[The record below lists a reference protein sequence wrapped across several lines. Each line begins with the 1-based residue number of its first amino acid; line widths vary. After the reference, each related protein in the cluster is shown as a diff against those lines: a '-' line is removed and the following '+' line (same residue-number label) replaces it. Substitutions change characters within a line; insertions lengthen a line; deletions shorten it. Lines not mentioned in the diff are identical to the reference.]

1 MNKELL
7 QERKKMI
14 YDFICDEL
22 YVPMKAKEMAIVL
35 NVPKSQR
42 GELLEVLDALTADGK
57 VEISGRGKYVK
68 SEGKY
73 LTGVF
78 TAHPRGFGF
87 VTVEGEE
94 EDIFIPAAQTN
105 GALHK
110 DTVQITLS
118 KNSSGK
124 RKEGTVTKILSRG
137 TEQLVC
143 TYEKSK
149 TFGFAVPDNPRF
161 AQDIFIP
168 LERSKGAVSGHK
180 VVVEITDYGKNGKK
194 PEGKVVEII
203 GHINDPGTDIMSIVK
218 GYDLP
223 VEFSQ
228 KIMKQV
234 ENVSNEVSAADMAG
248 RMDLRD
254 WQTVTIDGE
263 DAKDLDDAV
272 TLTKE
277 GDLYELGV
285 HIADVSNYVQE
296 SSALDVEALKRGT
309 SVYLVDRVIPMLPHK
324 LSNGICS
331 LNAGENRLALSC
343 IMKIDEKGNV
353 VIPFGDLYEVDYD
366 ETYQGEETIVIPEN
380 VTQIEDYAF
389 SNCAGLKQIV
399 LEQKDPSKCIVGQ
412 HFLDGTGAE
421 ILVPQMSVDSYKRN
435 YFWSVYA
442 GRIGE
447 VTAHAEK

>member
-124 RKEGTVTKILSRG
+124 RKEGTVTKILSAG
-137 TEQLVC
+137 Q
-143 TYEKSK
+143 SK
-149 TFGFAVPDNPRF
+149 ICAGHFYSA
-161 AQDIFIP
+161 
-168 LERSKGAVSGHK
+168 GAVKGSGFRAQSCGGDHRLWK
-180 VVVEITDYGKNGKK
+180 KRQKAGGK
-194 PEGKVVEII
+194 
-203 GHINDPGTDIMSIVK
+203 S
-218 GYDLP
+218 
-223 VEFSQ
+223 
-228 KIMKQV
+228 
-234 ENVSNEVSAADMAG
+234 
-248 RMDLRD
+248 R
-254 WQTVTIDGE
+254 
-263 DAKDLDDAV
+263 
-272 TLTKE
+272 
-277 GDLYELGV
+277 
-285 HIADVSNYVQE
+285 
-296 SSALDVEALKRGT
+296 
-309 SVYLVDRVIPMLPHK
+309 
-324 LSNGICS
+324 
-331 LNAGENRLALSC
+331 
-343 IMKIDEKGNV
+343 
-353 VIPFGDLYEVDYD
+353 
-366 ETYQGEETIVIPEN
+366 
-380 VTQIEDYAF
+380 
-389 SNCAGLKQIV
+389 
-399 LEQKDPSKCIVGQ
+399 
-412 HFLDGTGAE
+412 
-421 ILVPQMSVDSYKRN
+421 
-435 YFWSVYA
+435 
-442 GRIGE
+442 
-447 VTAHAEK
+447 

>member
-137 TEQLVC
+137 TEQLLMKKVKPLDLQC
-143 TYEKSK
+143 RTIQDLRRTFLFRWSGQRERFPGTKLWWRSQIMEKTAKSRREKSS
-149 TFGFAVPDNPRF
+149 RLS
-161 AQDIFIP
+161 DISMIRGQISCP
-168 LERSKGAVSGHK
+168 L
-180 VVVEITDYGKNGKK
+180 
-194 PEGKVVEII
+194 
-203 GHINDPGTDIMSIVK
+203 
-218 GYDLP
+218 
-223 VEFSQ
+223 
-228 KIMKQV
+228 
-234 ENVSNEVSAADMAG
+234 
-248 RMDLRD
+248 
-254 WQTVTIDGE
+254 
-263 DAKDLDDAV
+263 
-272 TLTKE
+272 
-277 GDLYELGV
+277 
-285 HIADVSNYVQE
+285 
-296 SSALDVEALKRGT
+296 
-309 SVYLVDRVIPMLPHK
+309 
-324 LSNGICS
+324 
-331 LNAGENRLALSC
+331 
-343 IMKIDEKGNV
+343 
-353 VIPFGDLYEVDYD
+353 
-366 ETYQGEETIVIPEN
+366 
-380 VTQIEDYAF
+380 
-389 SNCAGLKQIV
+389 
-399 LEQKDPSKCIVGQ
+399 
-412 HFLDGTGAE
+412 
-421 ILVPQMSVDSYKRN
+421 
-435 YFWSVYA
+435 
-442 GRIGE
+442 
-447 VTAHAEK
+447 

>member
-168 LERSKGAVSGHK
+168 QERSKGAVSGHK

-254 WQTVTIDGE
+254 
-263 DAKDLDDAV
+263 
-272 TLTKE
+272 
-277 GDLYELGV
+277 
-285 HIADVSNYVQE
+285 
-296 SSALDVEALKRGT
+296 
-309 SVYLVDRVIPMLPHK
+309 
-324 LSNGICS
+324 
-331 LNAGENRLALSC
+331 
-343 IMKIDEKGNV
+343 
-353 VIPFGDLYEVDYD
+353 
-366 ETYQGEETIVIPEN
+366 
-380 VTQIEDYAF
+380 
-389 SNCAGLKQIV
+389 
-399 LEQKDPSKCIVGQ
+399 
-412 HFLDGTGAE
+412 
-421 ILVPQMSVDSYKRN
+421 
-435 YFWSVYA
+435 
-442 GRIGE
+442 
-447 VTAHAEK
+447 

>member
-1 MNKELL
+1 
-7 QERKKMI
+7 MI

-73 LTGVF
+73 LTGIF

-149 TFGFAVPDNPRF
+149 NFGFAVPDNPRF

-180 VVVEITDYGKNGKK
+180 VVVELSLI
-194 PEGKVVEII
+194 
-203 GHINDPGTDIMSIVK
+203 HI
-218 GYDLP
+218 
-223 VEFSQ
+223 
-228 KIMKQV
+228 
-234 ENVSNEVSAADMAG
+234 
-248 RMDLRD
+248 
-254 WQTVTIDGE
+254 
-263 DAKDLDDAV
+263 
-272 TLTKE
+272 
-277 GDLYELGV
+277 
-285 HIADVSNYVQE
+285 
-296 SSALDVEALKRGT
+296 
-309 SVYLVDRVIPMLPHK
+309 
-324 LSNGICS
+324 
-331 LNAGENRLALSC
+331 
-343 IMKIDEKGNV
+343 
-353 VIPFGDLYEVDYD
+353 
-366 ETYQGEETIVIPEN
+366 
-380 VTQIEDYAF
+380 
-389 SNCAGLKQIV
+389 
-399 LEQKDPSKCIVGQ
+399 
-412 HFLDGTGAE
+412 
-421 ILVPQMSVDSYKRN
+421 
-435 YFWSVYA
+435 
-442 GRIGE
+442 
-447 VTAHAEK
+447 